1 MLIYQR
7 VIQVVYTKSTLV
19 EQTTPSSLLIQDD
32 NSLAESGGGEVPE
45 KLGVKTETFFLRAN
59 KKGSTLW

>member
-45 KLGVKTETFFLRAN
+45 KLGVKTETFF
-59 KKGSTLW
+59 